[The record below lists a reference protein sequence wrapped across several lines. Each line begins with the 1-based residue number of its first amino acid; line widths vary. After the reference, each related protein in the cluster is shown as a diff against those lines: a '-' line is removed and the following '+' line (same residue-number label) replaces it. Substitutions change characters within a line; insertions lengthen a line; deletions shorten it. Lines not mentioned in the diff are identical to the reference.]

1 MFEQFYS
8 TFATVSLTV
17 TGLWVYVVQARF
29 RDWLGDRDHFRRAS
43 AVSVQLAFPGV
54 MCLFA
59 LIDPASVTLWRAAF
73 GITSGVAVLLLLG
86 LGRRTG
92 DSPPGAN
99 EVAGWIAAVLFASI
113 GVVAFA
119 PGVVGDL
126 GLTVLPRRV
135 EFLLFCVLLLN
146 GLVIA
151 WLMLFAEAVDS
162 GPAREEHRNE
172 ESG

>member
-1 MFEQFYS
+1 M
-8 TFATVSLTV
+8 
-17 TGLWVYVVQARF
+17 W
-29 RDWLGDRDHFRRAS
+29 RAS
-43 AVSVQLAFPGV
+43 
-54 MCLFA
+54 
-59 LIDPASVTLWRAAF
+59 F
-73 GITSGVAVLLLLG
+73 GITSGAAVVLLLG

-92 DSPPGAN
+92 GSGPGAN
-99 EVAGWIAAVLFASI
+99 EVAGWIAADLFACI
-113 GVVAFA
+113 AVAALA

-126 GLTVLPRRV
+126 GLTILPRRV